1 MAGGGSGGST
11 QPPGVLRW
19 PWTCWGARWPSFLGE
34 EPPLLDPSAVQA
46 SLPCSELALLQ
57 PVNVVAEL
65 KGRPQ
70 LQTHVLHHRVTS
82 QQEQGLAIDLLGGGG
97 GAPSEAWAVCPPRF
111 SPKTI
116 RGGASHREP
125 CEPAV
130 TLKPTCSVHLL
141 ALTTPLQ
148 RHH

>member
-19 PWTCWGARWPSFLGE
+19 PWTRWGARWPSFLGE

-97 GAPSEAWAVCPPRF
+97 GRHQRPGR
-111 SPKTI
+111 
-116 RGGASHREP
+116 
-125 CEPAV
+125 
-130 TLKPTCSVHLL
+130 SVHPGSHQRPSGAVPATGSPVNLL
-141 ALTTPLQ
+141 
-148 RHH
+148 

>member
-19 PWTCWGARWPSFLGE
+19 PWTPLRCPMALLSGRRAPSAG
-34 EPPLLDPSAVQA
+34 PSAVQA

-65 KGRPQ
+65 EGRPQ

-82 QQEQGLAIDLLGGGG
+82 QQEQGLAIDLLEGGGG
-97 GAPSEAWAVCPPRF
+97 CHQRPGPPRF

-116 RGGASHREP
+116 RGGTSHMEP

-130 TLKPTCSVHLL
+130 TLKPTCSIHLL
-141 ALTTPLQ
+141 SLTTPLQ